1 MVVGHCFRSQNI
13 KGKNNRLNIMSDLHI
28 DVTPTSVDN
37 GQRAE
42 LLWEK
47 REEILLLKWC
57 DDCIKKSKLH
67 EIRGK
72 QNKIKYGVFAVPAI
86 LIPIILGGLSQ
97 VMPCH
102 SLGYSLGI
110 MSAGLFGGI
119 NAFFNFGNKMQLHF
133 EYANRF
139 AELAIDIQAE
149 LAKPKRHRVACDFYL
164 GQSKLKYQNLCSESP
179 NF

>member
-1 MVVGHCFRSQNI
+1 
-13 KGKNNRLNIMSDLHI
+13 MSEDLHLDI
-28 DVTPTSVDN
+28 TPTSVDDS
-37 GQRAE
+37 QRKE

-47 REEILLLKWC
+47 REEILLLNWC
-57 DDCIKKSKLH
+57 DACIKKSKQH
-67 EIRGK
+67 EAKGK
-72 QNKIKYGVFAVPAI
+72 ENKTKYGLFAVPAI

-119 NAFFNFGNKMQLHF
+119 NTFFNFGKKMQLHF

-139 AELAIDIQAE
+139 AELAVDIQAE
-149 LAKPKRHRVACDFYL
+149 LAKPKRHRIACNLYV
-164 GQSKLKYQNLCSESP
+164 GQSKMKYQGLSSSAP